1 MTHNPEFIVLEVK
14 VKQRTGLLLTRQPK
28 KLENSQ
34 SVGYKNQRLAL
45 MIILW
50 YLPSRTD
57 SQIATTMYIV
67 ERTVE
72 TPSQTPR
79 AERLGIPMANK
90 AHTNPAMAI
99 KYGSFIVWSSF
110 QKRTKAACIANTE
123 IFISRHSLTSGM
135 SSSLS
140 RVNMK

>member
-1 MTHNPEFIVLEVK
+1 MTHNPKFIALEMK
-14 VKQRTGLLLTRQPK
+14 VKQLTRLLLTRQPK

-34 SVGYKNQRLAL
+34 SVGYKDQRLEL

-50 YLPSRTD
+50 HLPSRND

-67 ERTVE
+67 ERIVE
-72 TPSQTPR
+72 TPNQTPR

-99 KYGSFIVWSSF
+99 KYGSFMVWSSS

-123 IFISRHSLTSGM
+123 IFKSCHLVM
-135 SSSLS
+135 A
-140 RVNMK
+140 